1 MAVHPM
7 LQIHLSSIFWRR
19 KDNFEEIYGVHK
31 GKHKCRRSFLLFFI
45 SSMFEYSTLE
55 KIKFYGEKIM

>member
-7 LQIHLSSIFWRR
+7 LQIQLSSIFWRR
-19 KDNFEEIYGVHK
+19 KDNFEEIYGVHR

-45 SSMFEYSTLE
+45 SSMFEYTVAPSKRLSSMG
-55 KIKFYGEKIM
+55 KR